1 MYNLL
6 WFFLMMHL
14 LDLTTKIGGDYELLH
29 DNTMIKK
36 LSALIILV
44 IIGIIVPTS
53 VFANSVLDT
62 LITTKLSPKVPGANQ
77 DVSVSINSYTMDL
90 DGSEVIWYL
99 NKQAFKQGV
108 GLKTVTIHTGDFGE
122 RSVIDIVIM
131 THDGRKISKTIVI
144 APAEVDVL
152 WEAQTYTPPFYKGK
166 ALPTYRSLVKVTA
179 IPRFNSLTSDPSK
192 YYYTWTYQR
201 TLTVG
206 KGLGK
211 STALVPMGF
220 ANTPVPVS
228 VDVSFPGTDWS
239 GEQSFS
245 ITPTVPKLAFYEQA
259 PLLGTQFN
267 NALQGS
273 TRGSGNQF
281 ILRAVPYFFSTDDLK
296 NGITQYTWTV
306 RGQQQVPG
314 PDQSSI
320 TLVKSGSGEE
330 VFPVILQVQD
340 TKRVLQRANAQST
353 ISLPLEQQ

>member
-1 MYNLL
+1 
-6 WFFLMMHL
+6 
-14 LDLTTKIGGDYELLH
+14 
-29 DNTMIKK
+29 MIKK

-44 IIGIIVPTS
+44 VIGIITPTN
-53 VFANSVLDT
+53 VFAGSILDT
-62 LITTKLSPKVPGANQ
+62 LVSAKLSPKVPGANQ
-77 DVSVSINSYTMDL
+77 DVAISINSYTMDL

-99 NKQAFKQGV
+99 NKVAFKQGV
-108 GLKTVTIHTGDFGE
+108 GLKTVTIHTGEFGQK
-122 RSVIDIVIM
+122 SIIDIVIL
-131 THDGRKISKTIVI
+131 THDGRKVNKTIVI

-211 STALVPMGF
+211 NTALIPMGF
-220 ANTPVPVS
+220 ANTPVPIS

-239 GEQSFS
+239 GEQSLS
-245 ITPTVPKLAFYEQA
+245 VTPTVPKLAFYEQA

-267 NALQGS
+267 NAL
-273 TRGSGNQF
+273 RGTTAGTGNQF
-281 ILRAVPYFFSTDDLK
+281 TLRAVPYFFSTDDLE
-296 NGITQYTWTV
+296 NGNAQYTWTV
-306 RGQQQVPG
+306 QGQQQVPG

-330 VFPVILQVQD
+330 VFTVLLQLQD
-340 TKRVLQRANAQST
+340 TKRILQRANAKSI
-353 ISLPLEQQ
+353 ISLPLEQ